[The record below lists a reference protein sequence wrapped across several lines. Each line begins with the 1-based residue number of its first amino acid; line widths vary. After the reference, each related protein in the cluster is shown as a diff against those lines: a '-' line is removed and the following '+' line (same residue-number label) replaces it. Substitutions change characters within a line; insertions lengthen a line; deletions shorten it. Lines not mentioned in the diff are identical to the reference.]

1 MYIDNINDHL
11 IEKKC
16 YICFDPCD
24 VKSPCGCDVYVHLIC
39 LIKFANKNNKNSII
53 CTICKKEIKKLNMK
67 LLNNKNYYNGL
78 YYFIIILFSY
88 LLGIFSIILF
98 TNVIFNYNLELYIKY
113 RINIII
119 HLASILVGFLEL
131 KLLYVIFNPCIN
143 WIKINY
149 VQNNRLQIEN

>member
-1 MYIDNINDHL
+1 MDIENINNHL

-24 VKSPCGCDVYVHLIC
+24 IKSPCGCDVYVHLIC
-39 LIKFANKNNKNSII
+39 LIKFANKNNKNSIN

-67 LLNNKNYYNGL
+67 LPYNKNYYIGI
-78 YYFIIILFSY
+78 YYFFIILFSY

-98 TNVIFNYNLELYIKY
+98 TDVIFNYNLVLYIKY

-119 HLASILVGFLEL
+119 HLSSILIGYVEL
-131 KLLYVIFNPCIN
+131 KLLYVILNPCIN

-149 VQNNRLQIEN
+149 IQNRILLDN